1 MKKILIVI
9 FTLITVS
16 NLHGDAFKLMGGLNL
31 TRYRV
36 SPEEVS
42 LDWKHKMA
50 FWVGGGFEFD
60 LNEKL
65 CLELNL
71 LLLQKG
77 SKVEFADLSDLKAHY
92 NLGVLSFPA
101 LISFKFKHNFPVYI
115 LGGGEFSFVL
125 SHDFVKEIK
134 GDVDELDL
142 KEDTKSFDLGLV
154 FGCGF
159 ELKVR
164 RFQSFFIEARYNFG
178 LVNVLNVSE
187 EYESMKTN
195 AILLSLGIK
204 SY

>member
-1 MKKILIVI
+1 MKKILIVV
-9 FTLITVS
+9 FTLITIS

-36 SPEEVS
+36 SPEEAS

-60 LNEKL
+60 LSEKL
-65 CLELNL
+65 GLEFNL

-77 SKVEFADLSDLKAHY
+77 SRVEFTNNPDLKANY
-92 NLGVLSFPA
+92 NLRVIAFPA
-101 LISFKFKHNFPVYI
+101 LVSFKFKRNFPVYI
-115 LGGGEFSFVL
+115 LGGCEFSFVL
-125 SHDFVKEIK
+125 SHDFVKKIK
-134 GDVDELDL
+134 GEVDELDL
-142 KEDTKSFDLGLV
+142 KEDTKNFDLGFV

-159 ELKVR
+159 EVKVS
-164 RFQSFFIEARYNFG
+164 RFQSFFIEGRYHFG
-178 LVNVLNVSE
+178 LVNVLSASD

-195 AILLSLGIK
+195 AILLGFGIK